1 MIRFLRKEGIES
13 CVICSESDDHL
24 VQCKDEESW
33 TRLYHAAA
41 IRQHRQI
48 FDLSTGER
56 DSLNRRDPGAGG
68 REGTCLPP

>member
-13 CVICSESDDHL
+13 CVICSESDEHL

-33 TRLYHAAA
+33 ARLYHAAV

-56 DSLNRRDPGAGG
+56 DFPQS
-68 REGTCLPP
+68 

>member
-1 MIRFLRKEGIES
+1 MIRFLGKEGIEN

-33 TRLYHAAA
+33 ARLHHAAA
-41 IRQHRQI
+41 IRLHRQI

-56 DSLNRRDPGAGG
+56 DFPQS
-68 REGTCLPP
+68 